1 VKLIFASLLVFSL
14 IILFLFALFPS
25 DISVTRVV
33 QINKPR
39 AEVRYKIAD
48 LREWKSWNDFLYK
61 AYGNRSVSWAGGK
74 EDSIHIERPYI
85 RVDLLKTT
93 PDSVITR
100 WEQDKKYF
108 TGNFILTEMSG
119 QTVLEWT
126 LYFHVKWYPWEKLAS
141 MFYDKQLGPLMEN
154 SLIKLRNELETH

>member
-1 VKLIFASLLVFSL
+1 VKLIIASLLVFSL

-33 QINKPR
+33 QINKLR

-48 LREWKSWNDFLYK
+48 LREWRSWNEFLYE
-61 AYGNRSVSWAGGK
+61 AYGNRSVSWATGK
-74 EDSIHIERPYI
+74 EDSIHIERPYV
-85 RVDLLKTT
+85 RVDLLKVTQ
-93 PDSVITR
+93 DSVITR
-100 WEQDKKYF
+100 WEHDKNYF
-108 TGNFILTEMSG
+108 SGNFILTETSG

-141 MFYDKQLGPLMEN
+141 MFYTSNWGP
-154 SLIKLRNELETH
+154 

>member
-1 VKLIFASLLVFSL
+1 MKLIIASLLVFSL

-33 QINKPR
+33 QINKLR

-48 LREWKSWNDFLYK
+48 LREWRSWNEFLYE
-61 AYGNRSVSWAGGK
+61 AYGNRSVSWATGK
-74 EDSIHIERPYI
+74 EDSIHIERPYV
-85 RVDLLKTT
+85 RVDLLKVTQ
-93 PDSVITR
+93 DSVITR
-100 WEQDKKYF
+100 WEHDKNYF
-108 TGNFILTEMSG
+108 SGNFILTETSG

>member
-61 AYGNRSVSWAGGK
+61 ACGNRSVSWARGK

-108 TGNFILTEMSG
+108 NGNFILTEMSG